1 MIASV
6 ALALLLTAAGE
17 FQVNSTTAGDQ
28 GYPSACLAADGSA
41 TVVWESRDATG
52 SGLRGRRFD
61 AAGAPLGDETALDV
75 AGEVERQAPSVACPP
90 DGGYLVVWEE
100 RGGDADDFDI
110 GARRVATGGRA
121 GEPFTVN
128 ATTAGRQRGAAVCG
142 AAGGDFVVVWQGDEP
157 EDGGYG
163 IFLQRFAADGTRRGD
178 ERRVNLTVADE
189 QRHPAVACGADGGVG
204 VVWESRGEDGDGGA
218 IVGRRFAADG
228 RGLAELRLNGTT
240 AGDQRHPA
248 IAALADGGF
257 LAAWESEGQDGDE
270 SAIVARRLAADL
282 TPLGDELIVNSCAA
296 YSQEQPAVA
305 VGERGAMVVWSSPGD
320 GEGYGIFARQLDA
333 AGRPRGAEVFLNVGT
348 ACTQGAVSA
357 EGGGLAAAGGGTE
370 VLVAWQSLRLLGG
383 GPDGDGLGVFARR
396 ATLEAPP
403 CAGDCDGDGA
413 VTIDEL
419 IRAVELALRDGS
431 AVECAAIDAD
441 GDDRVVVAE
450 LIAAVAAA
458 LNGCE
463 SALEGRASA
472 RPSDAEP
479 AFDGRAEARPSRR
492 HDGAA

>member
-1 MIASV
+1 LTLSRGGDDNRRVIASV

-17 FQVNSTTAGDQ
+17 FQVNSTTSGDQ
-28 GYPSACLAADGSA
+28 GYPSACLAADGTA
-41 TVVWESRDATG
+41 TVVWESRQAAG

-61 AAGAPLGDETALDV
+61 AAGTPLGDETALD
-75 AGEVERQAPSVACPP
+75 ADGEMERQAPSVACPA

-100 RGGDADDFDI
+100 RGGTADDFDI
-110 GARRVATGGRA
+110 GARRVAAGGPA

-142 AAGGDFVVVWQGDEP
+142 AAGGEFVVVWQGDEP
-157 EDGGYG
+157 DDGGYG
-163 IFLQRFAADGTRRGD
+163 IFLQRFAADGTRRGA

-189 QRHPAVACGADGGVG
+189 QQHPAVACGADGGVG

-218 IVGRRFAADG
+218 IVGRRLAADG
-228 RGLAELRLNGTT
+228 QGLAELRLNSTA

-248 IAALADGGF
+248 IAALPDGGF

-305 VGERGAMVVWSSPGD
+305 VGDGGAMVVWSSPGD

-333 AGRPRGAEVFLNVGT
+333 AGRPRGAEVLLNVGT
-348 ACTQGAVSA
+348 AGTQGAVSD
-357 EGGGLAAAGGGTE
+357 EGGGLSAAGGGAE
-370 VLVAWQSLRLLGG
+370 VLVAWQSLRLLGS
-383 GPDGDGLGVFARR
+383 GPDGDGLGIFARR

-403 CAGDCDGDGA
+403 CAGDCDGDGG

-419 IRAVELALRDGS
+419 IRGVELALRDGS
-431 AVECAAIDAD
+431 TVGCAALDAD

-463 SALEGRASA
+463 Q
-472 RPSDAEP
+472 
-479 AFDGRAEARPSRR
+479 
-492 HDGAA
+492 